1 MTTSDAGADSRTGR
15 GKGLAINLEPLVR
28 RSVFPASSPSRA
40 DQVAAQIGEVIAEL
54 KPGDRL
60 GTKTELQKQAGVSAG
75 TINETLRILQSR
87 GLIEVRRGPHGGLFV
102 AERSPMAQ
110 LGSAVLHLDT
120 NAAMITEA
128 MDIRDALD
136 PMLIEDAVHFSSA
149 HQVGLMRQQL
159 QRMADAVS
167 DDDGIEF
174 LHANWKLHAVIADV
188 SPRPIL
194 RAFYVSL
201 LDLIEGHTVAAASD
215 TNERSLS
222 GFHQD
227 RYNIH
232 VRLVDAIADRDSET
246 AQEVLREHNAGIARP
261 TS

>member
-1 MTTSDAGADSRTGR
+1 MTGP
-15 GKGLAINLEPLVR
+15 AINLESLVR

-40 DQVAAQIGEVIAEL
+40 DQIAAQIGELIAKL

-60 GTKTELQKQAGVSAG
+60 GTKAELQKQAGVSAG

-87 GLIEVRRGPHGGLFV
+87 GLIDVRRGPHGGLFV
-102 AERSPMAQ
+102 AERLPMAQ
-110 LGSAVLHLDT
+110 LGQAVLHLDT
-120 NAAMITEA
+120 NAATIAEA

-136 PMLIEDAVHFSSA
+136 PMLLEDAVHFSSA

-159 QRMADAVS
+159 QRMADALS

-174 LHANWKLHAVIADV
+174 LHANWKLHAIIADV

-194 RAFYVSL
+194 RALYVSL
-201 LDLIEGHTVAAASD
+201 LDLIEGHTVAIASD
-215 TNERSLS
+215 SNERSLS

-227 RYNIH
+227 RYNVH
-232 VRLVDAIADRDSET
+232 MRLVDAIADRDSET
-246 AQEVLREHNAGIARP
+246 AREVLREHNAGIARP
-261 TS
+261 AS